1 VVCTLGAL
9 FAPAETRSVHICE
22 ELTMRTTVDEQRARN
37 RTTDRRADLAEDLAF
52 VVMLFSGIVMA
63 VAIVVAAFVI

>member
-1 VVCTLGAL
+1 VICTLGAL
-9 FAPAETRSVHICE
+9 FAPAETGSVHIRE
-22 ELTMRTTVDEQRARN
+22 ELTMRTIVDEQRARN
-37 RTTDRRADLAEDLAF
+37 RTADRRADLAEALAF